1 MRRFHLALGVAF
13 AAGLAA
19 CADRPAKAN
28 DQRVINEREIESDG
42 TTKVMAE
49 IWVDN
54 WFALSVNGA
63 PLIQDSVPFKTERSF
78 NAERVTFNTDLPA
91 TIAFEFRDFREN
103 DTGLEYIGTG
113 RQQIGDG
120 GAIVQFTDAETGALL
135 KVSNSTWKC
144 LVINRAP
151 LDEACAKESDPQEG
165 EGPCAAEIRDA
176 PANWTDPNFDDSQW
190 AAATEYSA
198 REVSPKDGY
207 DEVDWKPGAKLIW
220 SDNLKLDNTL
230 LCRTVIARG

>member
-91 TIAFEFRDFREN
+91 TIAFEFRDFRGKRHRPRIYRNRPPADRRRRGYRPVHRCRNRCAPQSFEFN
-103 DTGLEYIGTG
+103 LEMS
-113 RQQIGDG
+113 GD
-120 GAIVQFTDAETGALL
+120 Q
-135 KVSNSTWKC
+135 S
-144 LVINRAP
+144 
-151 LDEACAKESDPQEG
+151 
-165 EGPCAAEIRDA
+165 
-176 PANWTDPNFDDSQW
+176 
-190 AAATEYSA
+190 SA
-198 REVSPKDGY
+198 FG
-207 DEVDWKPGAKLIW
+207 
-220 SDNLKLDNTL
+220 
-230 LCRTVIARG
+230 